1 MEQLRKLSFDESHY
15 RGDEI
20 NTVTLNN
27 YSEAGS
33 FGSSLL
39 YIAYEEDTMQLKI
52 DLEFES
58 RIPPLTEDEFQ
69 QLEENIL
76 ADGVIISPIIV
87 WNNLIIDGHN
97 RFRIV
102 EKHPHIDF
110 TTCERNFNNRHEA
123 LAWICKNQ
131 LGRRNL
137 TFQQKKYLIGKR
149 YESEKASYGGNRNL
163 SHDENGRFTTGSQVG
178 NLGSGQKTCEKIAN
192 EYGISR
198 NSVIRA
204 ETFSKAVD
212 IADEIDPGIRSEIL
226 AGKIKPTQTDVEAL
240 TKAEPEER
248 PSLVED
254 LRKPPE
260 ERRRVLPERH
270 LLTLE
275 QIAAELPS
283 EDFRGTPESMLYE
296 LEDALDTFIFRW
308 SVCLSHNKDYFLAK
322 KHNAKVN
329 KLAKDGLTYLNQILK
344 GEIPL

>member
-1 MEQLRKLSFDESHY
+1 MKLR
-15 RGDEI
+15 
-20 NTVTLNN
+20 
-27 YSEAGS
+27 
-33 FGSSLL
+33 
-39 YIAYEEDTMQLKI
+39 I
-52 DLEFES
+52 DPEFES
-58 RIPPLTEDEFQ
+58 RIPPLTDDEFE

-87 WNNLIIDGHN
+87 WGEVIIDGHN

-102 EKHPHIDF
+102 EKHPHIEF
-110 TTCERNFNNRHEA
+110 TTCVRNFNDRHDA

-178 NLGSGQKTCEKIAN
+178 NLWSNQKTCDRIAN

-198 NSVIRA
+198 NSVLRA

-212 IADEIDPGIRSEIL
+212 IADEIDPGIRSEIF
-226 AGKIKPTQTDVEAL
+226 AGKIKPTQDDVEAL
-240 TKAEPEER
+240 TRATQEER
-248 PSLVED
+248 PALVED

-260 ERRRVLPERH
+260 ERRRVLPERR

-275 QIAAELPS
+275 QIAAELPDENCRVS
-283 EDFRGTPESMLYE
+283 PESMLYE
-296 LEDALDTFIFRW
+296 LEDALDTFFFRW
-308 SVCLSHNKDYFLAK
+308 SVCLSHNCDYFAQK
-322 KHNAKVN
+322 VHRTKVN
-329 KLAKDGLTYLNQILK
+329 KLAQKGLDYLQNILK

>member
-1 MEQLRKLSFDESHY
+1 MKLR
-15 RGDEI
+15 
-20 NTVTLNN
+20 
-27 YSEAGS
+27 
-33 FGSSLL
+33 
-39 YIAYEEDTMQLKI
+39 I
-52 DLEFES
+52 DPEFES
-58 RIPPLTEDEFQ
+58 RIPPLSDDEFQ

-87 WNNLIIDGHN
+87 WGEVIIDGHN

-102 EKHPHIDF
+102 EKHPHIEYS
-110 TTCERNFNNRHEA
+110 TCERNFNDRHEA

-137 TFQQKKYLIGKR
+137 TFQQKKYLIGKQ
-149 YESEKASYGGNRNL
+149 YESEKASHGGKRNL
-163 SHDENGRFTTGSQVG
+163 SHDENGRFTTSPQVG
-178 NLGSGQKTCEKIAN
+178 NLWSDTKTCERIAN
-192 EYGISR
+192 ENGISK
-198 NSVIRA
+198 NSVLRA
-204 ETFSKAVD
+204 GAFSRAVD

-226 AGKIKPTQTDVEAL
+226 AGKIKPTQNDVEAL

-248 PSLVED
+248 PALVED

-260 ERRRVLPERH
+260 ERRRVLPERR

-283 EDFRGTPESMLYE
+283 DACKGTPESMLYE

-308 SVCLSHNKDYFLAK
+308 SVCLSHHKDYFLAK
-322 KHNAKVN
+322 KHNPKVN
-329 KLAKDGLTYLNQILK
+329 KLAENGLAYLNQILK